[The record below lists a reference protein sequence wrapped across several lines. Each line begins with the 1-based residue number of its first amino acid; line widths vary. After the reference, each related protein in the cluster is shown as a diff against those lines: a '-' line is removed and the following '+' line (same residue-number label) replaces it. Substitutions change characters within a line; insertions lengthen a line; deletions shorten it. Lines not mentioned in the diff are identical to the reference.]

1 MRKLDEARVRSP
13 AVAKVIRYDSIPL
26 KATYTAEG
34 YLRDTPIVTSVGIFD
49 YHNEDGSIRKE
60 LRLPEHV
67 FAPESLKSYKGKPV
81 IVTHDAGTV
90 NKNNVEQEAIGTIL
104 SDGIRDGNDV
114 RAEIIIHDT
123 DELKRC
129 GLKELSLGYSLD
141 LIEEPGEWQGQHYD
155 AIQTNIMINHLALVS
170 NARAGEQARLNI
182 DGKDT
187 SKKGGK
193 NMANTT
199 KKKAKRRDEDD
210 TAVELAKTVLEQAGE
225 EGTVAGDDDN
235 TPMTTDPAAA
245 QQGAQEGGAQPSE
258 ELLKSIRDRKDR
270 RDSDQDEAPTNLD
283 EANEVIRQQ
292 NEDIDA
298 LLEML
303 DKKQEGE
310 NKEET
315 PVPNADEDDDEKQ
328 NADDDDE
335 NNDDDDE
342 NAEGGSEE
350 EKPTVMNADSI
361 DALVRARAAMSR
373 LGEQYNIDGLDDLSM
388 INAMRKVISVATPG
402 IRLDSEAEI
411 KGAFRVAVATLK
423 SQKTIA
429 DQRKQMHS
437 GMRADGYKG
446 SEADAARQ
454 RMINKRK

>member
-1 MRKLDEARVRSP
+1 MNETRVRSP
-13 AVAKVIRYDSIPL
+13 AVAKVIRYDSVPL
-26 KATYTAEG
+26 KATYTDEG
-34 YLRDTPIVTSVGIFD
+34 YLRDTPIVTSVGVFD

-67 FAPESLKSYKGKPV
+67 FAPESLKSYKGKP
-81 IVTHDAGTV
+81 IIITHDAGLV
-90 NKNNVEQEAIGTIL
+90 NKNNVEQEAVGTIL
-104 SDGIRDGNDV
+104 SDGIKDGNDV

-155 AIQTNIMINHLALVS
+155 AIQTNIIINHLALVA

-182 DGKDT
+182 DGKEQ
-187 SKKGGK
+187 SEKGGK
-193 NMANTT
+193 NMANT

-210 TAVELAKTVLEQAGE
+210 VAVELAKTVLEQAGE
-225 EGTVAGDDDN
+225 ENAVASDDDN
-235 TPMTTDPAAA
+235 TPMPAEPAAEPQE
-245 QQGAQEGGAQPSE
+245 QQESGVQPSE

-310 NKEET
+310 CEDK
-315 PVPNADEDDDEKQ
+315 PDAAANADDDDDEQQ

-335 NNDDDDE
+335 ENTDDDDE
-342 NAEGGSEE
+342 DANEGD
-350 EKPTVMNADSI
+350 KVMNADSI

-373 LGEQYNIDGLDDLSM
+373 LGEKYNIDGLDDLSM

-402 IRLDSEAEI
+402 VRLDSEAEI
-411 KGAFRVAVATLK
+411 KGAFRVAVAALR
-423 SQKTIA
+423 SQKTIE
-429 DQRKQMHS
+429 DQRRQMHS
-437 GMRADGYKG
+437 GMRTDGYRG
-446 SEADAARQ
+446 SQADAARQ

>member
-1 MRKLDEARVRSP
+1 MDEARVRSP

-49 YHNEDGSIRKE
+49 YHNEDGSLRKE

-90 NKNNVEQEAIGTIL
+90 TKNNVEQEAIGTIL

-155 AIQTNIMINHLALVS
+155 AIQTNIMINHLALVA

-193 NMANTT
+193 NMAETRTT
-199 KKKAKRRDEDD
+199 LQSSSLRPSLSRRAKR
-210 TAVELAKTVLEQAGE
+210 ALLLE
-225 EGTVAGDDDN
+225 T
-235 TPMTTDPAAA
+235 MTTP
-245 QQGAQEGGAQPSE
+245 P
-258 ELLKSIRDRKDR
+258 
-270 RDSDQDEAPTNLD
+270 
-283 EANEVIRQQ
+283 
-292 NEDIDA
+292 
-298 LLEML
+298 
-303 DKKQEGE
+303 
-310 NKEET
+310 
-315 PVPNADEDDDEKQ
+315 
-328 NADDDDE
+328 
-335 NNDDDDE
+335 
-342 NAEGGSEE
+342 
-350 EKPTVMNADSI
+350 
-361 DALVRARAAMSR
+361 
-373 LGEQYNIDGLDDLSM
+373 
-388 INAMRKVISVATPG
+388 
-402 IRLDSEAEI
+402 
-411 KGAFRVAVATLK
+411 
-423 SQKTIA
+423 
-429 DQRKQMHS
+429 
-437 GMRADGYKG
+437 
-446 SEADAARQ
+446 
-454 RMINKRK
+454 

>member
-1 MRKLDEARVRSP
+1 MNETRVRSP
-13 AVAKVIRYDSIPL
+13 VVAKVIRYDSVPL
-26 KATYTAEG
+26 KATYTDEG
-34 YLRDTPIVTSVGIFD
+34 YLRDTPIVTSVGVFD

-67 FAPESLKSYKGKPV
+67 FAPESLKSYKGKP
-81 IVTHDAGTV
+81 IIITHDAGLV
-90 NKNNVEQEAIGTIL
+90 NKNNVEQEAVGTIL
-104 SDGIRDGNDV
+104 SDGIKDGNDV

-155 AIQTNIMINHLALVS
+155 AIQTNIIINHLALVA

-182 DGKDT
+182 DGKEQ
-187 SKKGGK
+187 SEKGGK
-193 NMANTT
+193 NMANT

-210 TAVELAKTVLEQAGE
+210 VAVELAKTVLEQAGE
-225 EGTVAGDDDN
+225 ENAVASDDDN
-235 TPMTTDPAAA
+235 TPMPAEPAAEPQE
-245 QQGAQEGGAQPSE
+245 QQESGVQPSE

-310 NKEET
+310 NKKET
-315 PVPNADEDDDEKQ
+315 PVPNADEDDDDKQ
-328 NADDDDE
+328 NADDDDDE
-335 NNDDDDE
+335 NTDDDNE
-342 NAEGGSEE
+342 NTEGGSEE

>member
-1 MRKLDEARVRSP
+1 MDEARVRSP

-235 TPMTTDPAAA
+235 TPISTLCLKCSIRSRRARTRRKLPYPMLTRTMMTSRMPMMTTMRTPTMTTRTPRAAA
-245 QQGAQEGGAQPSE
+245 RKKS
-258 ELLKSIRDRKDR
+258 LL
-270 RDSDQDEAPTNLD
+270 L
-283 EANEVIRQQ
+283 
-292 NEDIDA
+292 
-298 LLEML
+298 
-303 DKKQEGE
+303 
-310 NKEET
+310 
-315 PVPNADEDDDEKQ
+315 
-328 NADDDDE
+328 
-335 NNDDDDE
+335 
-342 NAEGGSEE
+342 
-350 EKPTVMNADSI
+350 
-361 DALVRARAAMSR
+361 
-373 LGEQYNIDGLDDLSM
+373 
-388 INAMRKVISVATPG
+388 
-402 IRLDSEAEI
+402 
-411 KGAFRVAVATLK
+411 
-423 SQKTIA
+423 
-429 DQRKQMHS
+429 
-437 GMRADGYKG
+437 
-446 SEADAARQ
+446 
-454 RMINKRK
+454 